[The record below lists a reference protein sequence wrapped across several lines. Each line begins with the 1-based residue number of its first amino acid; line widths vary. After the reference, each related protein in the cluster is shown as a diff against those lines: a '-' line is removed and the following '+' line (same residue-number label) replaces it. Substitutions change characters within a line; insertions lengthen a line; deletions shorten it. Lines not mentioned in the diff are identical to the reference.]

1 MTLFAE
7 LKRRNVLRV
16 AAAYVAVSWLL
27 IQVVETLF
35 PVFGLSD
42 AAIRTVVILLAIGF
56 IPAVISAWA
65 FELTPEG
72 LVRDAEVDRDAPAI
86 RAATKRL
93 DRIVMVALALAVG
106 YFAFDKFM
114 LDPARD
120 AAREQAVAE
129 AAREE
134 GRAAAVQ
141 EKRDSRPPVIAV
153 LPFSAVTANEDSE
166 FFAAGVHD
174 DLLTKLAQTPSMLV
188 VSRTSV
194 MEYKDVQRN
203 MREIGAALGADAI
216 LEGGVQSAG
225 DRIRINAQLIDA
237 KTDEH
242 LWAETYDRELTTTSI
257 FDVQDDI
264 ALAIAEALHTTFT
277 AAAVKSP
284 IPTENMAAYR
294 AYHEALAVRYEI
306 RHGHQSDE
314 YRNLLRKAADLYPTF
329 TRPLALLVGSY
340 ALSAFQR
347 DDPESVARAESVL
360 ENIRAIAPD
369 SVDHLIAQ
377 TFYTY
382 YVLGDYD
389 LAHELASH
397 VLEKVPS
404 DTEVISIK
412 SWIERRQGDY
422 AAMIESIRLARTLEP
437 RDPGWEFRLI
447 ANLFLMHRYDEAL
460 AELEDHD
467 AQDENMEFVRAQLLV
482 REHGD
487 LQRMV
492 RDVVE
497 INEEFDSKDS
507 LDNLI
512 FANAMA
518 GEFEVAADLLETMTD
533 EGVTP
538 MGLSDK
544 QFNQMLVSHLLGDSD
559 TAAALAAIARENL
572 AAGGIPFDEIVD
584 WRAITLAA
592 MAAVRGDTTQ
602 AVQFIRQF
610 YRGSGT
616 DWAGR
621 VHNRDF
627 TCQILGI
634 AGAAEEA
641 VQCIRD
647 GLEEPSRVAPFLEPK
662 LAFYDPIRDEPV
674 FVELVEELER
684 EASTRR

>member
-72 LVRDAEVDRDAPAI
+72 LVRDAEVDRAAPSI
-86 RAATKRL
+86 RASTKRL

-106 YFAFDKFM
+106 FFAFDKFI

-120 AAREQAVAE
+120 AALAE

-134 GRAAAVQ
+134 GRVEAVQ
-141 EKRDSRPPVIAV
+141 AKREAGPPVVAV

-194 MEYKDVQRN
+194 MEYKGVQRN

-225 DRIRINAQLIDA
+225 NRIRINAQLIDA

-242 LWAETYDRELTTTSI
+242 LWAETYDRELTTASI

-264 ALAIAEALHTTFT
+264 ALAIAEALQTTFT
-277 AAAVKSP
+277 AAAVRSP
-284 IPTENMAAYR
+284 IPTQNMAAYR
-294 AYHEALAVRYEI
+294 AYHEALDVRYEI

-314 YRNLLRKAADLYPTF
+314 YRGLLQKAAELDPAF

-340 ALSAFQR
+340 ALSAFQGR
-347 DDPESVARAESVL
+347 DPESVTRAESIL
-360 ENIRAIAPD
+360 ENIQAIAPD

-382 YVLGDYD
+382 YILRDYD
-389 LAHELASH
+389 LAHELTSR
-397 VLEKVPS
+397 VLDRVPS
-404 DTEVISIK
+404 DTEVLSIK
-412 SWIERRQGDY
+412 TWIERRLGDY
-422 AAMIESIRLARTLEP
+422 AAMIETLRQGRKLEP
-437 RDPGWEFRLI
+437 RETMWENRLI
-447 ANLFLMHRYDEAL
+447 FNLALAHRYDEAM
-460 AELEDHD
+460 AELE
-467 AQDENMEFVRAQLLV
+467 AYEGRDENVEFLRARLMV

-492 RDVVE
+492 RDVVAVDE
-497 INEEFDSKDS
+497 KFGSKDS
-507 LDNLI
+507 HRNTV
-512 FANAMA
+512 FAQVMA
-518 GEFEVAADLLETMTD
+518 REFEEAASVLESVPD
-533 EGVTP
+533 DGVTP
-538 MGLSDK
+538 MGLSNK
-544 QFNQMLVSHLLGDSD
+544 QFDQLILAHLLGDRD
-559 TAAALAAIARENL
+559 TVAELVAIARENL
-572 AAGGIPFDEIVD
+572 SEGGGSLDEVDD
-584 WRAITLAA
+584 WRAITLAMLA
-592 MAAVRGDTTQ
+592 TVEGDGDRAVR
-602 AVQFIRQF
+602 FIRQ
-610 YRGSGT
+610 YYSGMGT
-616 DWAGR
+616 DWASR

-627 TCQILGI
+627 TCQILGL
-634 AGAAEEA
+634 AGATAAA
-641 VQCIRD
+641 VRCVRE
-647 GLEEPSRVAPFLEPK
+647 GLEEPSLVMPFLEPK
-662 LAFYDPIRDEPV
+662 LPFYDPIRDEPM
-674 FVELVEELER
+674 FVELVEELDR

>member
-1 MTLFAE
+1 
-7 LKRRNVLRV
+7 
-16 AAAYVAVSWLL
+16 
-27 IQVVETLF
+27 
-35 PVFGLSD
+35 
-42 AAIRTVVILLAIGF
+42 
-56 IPAVISAWA
+56 
-65 FELTPEG
+65 
-72 LVRDAEVDRDAPAI
+72 
-86 RAATKRL
+86 
-93 DRIVMVALALAVG
+93 
-106 YFAFDKFM
+106 
-114 LDPARD
+114 
-120 AAREQAVAE
+120 
-129 AAREE
+129 
-134 GRAAAVQ
+134 
-141 EKRDSRPPVIAV
+141 
-153 LPFSAVTANEDSE
+153 
-166 FFAAGVHD
+166 
-174 DLLTKLAQTPSMLV
+174 
-188 VSRTSV
+188 
-194 MEYKDVQRN
+194 
-203 MREIGAALGADAI
+203 
-216 LEGGVQSAG
+216 VQSAG

-237 KTDEH
+237 RTDEH
-242 LWAETYDRELTTTSI
+242 LWAETYDRQLTAASI

-264 ALAIAEALHTTFT
+264 ALAIAEALQTTFT
-277 AAAVKSP
+277 AAATRNP

-294 AYHEALAVRYEI
+294 AYHEALAIRHEI
-306 RHGHQSDE
+306 RGGLESDE
-314 YRNLLRKAADLYPTF
+314 YRSLLQKAAELDPAF

-340 ALSAFQR
+340 ALSQFHRSEA
-347 DDPESVARAESVL
+347 ELVTRAESLL
-360 ENIRAIAPD
+360 EEIQSVAPG

-382 YVLGDYD
+382 YILKDYD

-397 VLEKVPS
+397 VLERVPS
-404 DTEVISIK
+404 DTEVIRIK

-422 AAMIESIRLARTLEP
+422 DAMIESIRLARTLEP

-447 ANLFLMHRYDEAL
+447 FNLFLMHRYDEAL
-460 AELEDHD
+460 AELEDHR

-487 LQRMV
+487 LQRML

-518 GEFEVAADLLETMTD
+518 GEFEAAADLLETMPD

-544 QFNQMLVSHLLGDSD
+544 QLNQMLVSHFLGDSD
-559 TAAALAAIARENL
+559 SAAALAAIARENL
-572 AAGGIPFDEIVD
+572 AAGGIPFDEIGD
-584 WRAITLAA
+584 PRAITLAA

-616 DWAGR
+616 DWANR
-621 VHNRDF
+621 VHSRDF

-641 VQCIRD
+641 VQCIRE
-647 GLEEPSRVAPFLEPK
+647 GLAEPSRIMPFLEPK
-662 LAFYDPIRDEPV
+662 LAFYDGIRDEPV
-674 FVELVEELER
+674 FIELVAELER

>member
-42 AAIRTVVILLAIGF
+42 AAIRLVVIVLAIGF

-72 LVRDAEVDRDAPAI
+72 LVRDADVDRAAPSI
-86 RAATKRL
+86 KAAAKRL

-106 YFAFDKFM
+106 FFAFDKFV

-120 AAREQAVAE
+120 EALAE

-134 GRAAAVQ
+134 GRAEAVQ
-141 EKRDSRPPVIAV
+141 EKRESGPPVIAV
-153 LPFSAVTANEDSE
+153 LPFSAVTTNEDSE

-225 DRIRINAQLIDA
+225 NRIRINAQLIDA

-242 LWAETYDRELTTTSI
+242 LWAETYDRELTTASI

-264 ALAIAEALHTTFT
+264 ALAIAEALQTTFT

-294 AYHEALAVRYEI
+294 AYHEALAIRYEV

-314 YRNLLRKAADLYPTF
+314 YRTLLQEAAELDPSF
-329 TRPLALLVGSY
+329 TRPMALLAGSY
-340 ALSAFQR
+340 ALSAFHR
-347 DDPESVARAESVL
+347 DDAESVTRAESVL
-360 ENIRAIAPD
+360 ENIQAIAPG

-382 YVLGDYD
+382 YILRDYD
-389 LAHELASH
+389 LALELTTR
-397 VLEKVPS
+397 VLEQVPS
-404 DTEVISIK
+404 DTEVLSIK

-422 AAMIESIRLARTLEP
+422 DAMIETLRTGRKLEP
-437 RDPGWEFRLI
+437 RNAMWNNRLI
-447 ANLFLMHRYDEAL
+447 FNLALTHRYDEAM
-460 AELEDHD
+460 AELEADEER
-467 AQDENMEFVRAQLLV
+467 DENMEFLRAQLAV

-492 RDVVE
+492 QEVVA
-497 INEEFDSKDS
+497 INEEFETLDS
-507 LDNLI
+507 LDNMA
-512 FANAMA
+512 FAHAMA
-518 GEFEVAADLLETMTD
+518 GNFEAAAKALEALPD

-538 MGLSDK
+538 MGLSNK
-544 QFNQMLVSHLLGDSD
+544 QFNQLLLSHFLGEKDRTEGLV
-559 TAAALAAIARENL
+559 AIARENL
-572 AAGGIPFDEIVD
+572 DESGVQYDEVVD
-584 WRAITLAA
+584 WRAITLATL
-592 MAAVRGDTTQ
+592 AAVEGDTDATER
-602 AVQFIRQF
+602 FIKQYF
-610 YRGSGT
+610 KGSGT
-616 DWAGR
+616 DWANR
-621 VHNRDF
+621 VGNRDF
-627 TCQILGI
+627 VCQLLAI
-634 AGAAEEA
+634 AGAAEAA
-641 VQCIRD
+641 VECIRE
-647 GLEEPSRVAPFLEPK
+647 GLEEPSRVMPFLEPK
-662 LAFYDPIRDEPV
+662 LSFYDSIRDAPV
-674 FVELVEELER
+674 FVELVEELDR